1 MFLLLSSVVWLVV
14 IALVVSFYRQY
25 PEYIPTRSDLL
36 AFFFIFVWL
45 MPVLTLW
52 LVILASP

>member
-1 MFLLLSSVVWLVV
+1 MFLLLSSVTWVV
-14 IALVVSFYRQY
+14 FIALVVSFYRQY
-25 PEYIPTRSDLL
+25 PEYMPTKEDLL
-36 AFFFIFVWL
+36 AFFFLFLCL